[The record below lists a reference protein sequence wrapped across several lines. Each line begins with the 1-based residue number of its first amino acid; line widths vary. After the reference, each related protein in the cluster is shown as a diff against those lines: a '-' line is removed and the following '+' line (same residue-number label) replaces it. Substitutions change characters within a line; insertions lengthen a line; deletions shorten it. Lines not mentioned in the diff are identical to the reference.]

1 MSILHLVEDFGGA
14 RRGTG
19 PGGTA
24 MDDEEIE
31 TRRLAAFEEGYQ
43 AGWDDAIQAH
53 TKDKMRITSD
63 LAQNLLDMSFTY
75 NEAYTHLFR
84 ELRPLLVE
92 IVDKLL
98 PRMMRRSIGPRIVE
112 ELQAAASDN
121 LRGETHILVNPDLVE
136 MVSALVEQDGAF
148 PVSIRGDASL
158 AEGQAQL
165 SLPDREIEI
174 NLDEMIAEI
183 SSALEAFTHDLQKE
197 DKDERKQAV

>member
-1 MSILHLVEDFGGA
+1 MSLLHLLEDFGGT
-14 RRGTG
+14 RGAAG
-19 PGGTA
+19 SHPA
-24 MDDEEIE
+24 PNDEEIE

-43 AGWDDAIQAH
+43 AGWDDALHAH
-53 TKDKMRITSD
+53 TQDRMRLTSD

-98 PRMMRRSIGPRIVE
+98 PRMLRHSIGPRIVE
-112 ELQAAASDN
+112 ELQAAATDT
-121 LRGETHILVNPDLVE
+121 LRGEAHILVNPDVAE
-136 MVSALVEQDGAF
+136 TVAALVAQDGAF
-148 PVSIRGDASL
+148 PVSIRGDAAL
-158 AEGQAQL
+158 TEGQAQL

-174 NLDEMIAEI
+174 NLDQMIAEI

-197 DKDERKQAV
+197 DPDDRKHAV